1 MNSASSPKPHDTV
14 RSQLRLPAELHQRVA
29 QAAEESGRSMNA
41 EIVHRIEQTF
51 SADPQAAEMAHDFR
65 YVLLDLVEH
74 GKVTPETLS
83 RIKKNAGAAPSKAAK
98 SKKGK

>member
-1 MNSASSPKPHDTV
+1 
-14 RSQLRLPAELHQRVA
+14 
-29 QAAEESGRSMNA
+29 
-41 EIVHRIEQTF
+41 
-51 SADPQAAEMAHDFR
+51 MAHDFR

-83 RIKKNAGAAPSKAAK
+83 RIKKNAGGTPGKAAK

>member
-1 MNSASSPKPHDTV
+1 
-14 RSQLRLPAELHQRVA
+14 
-29 QAAEESGRSMNA
+29 
-41 EIVHRIEQTF
+41 
-51 SADPQAAEMAHDFR
+51 MAHDFR

-83 RIKKNAGAAPSKAAK
+83 RIKKNAGATPGKAAK